1 MQEPKYPE
9 SDVTENLVEA
19 GPASELAPITS
30 AGLRVALQSRDL
42 RLLWLGLVMSATGDS
57 FLLVAMLTY
66 LGSLTDSPLALAAF
80 AASLG
85 LPTLLFGLSAGVFVD
100 RFDRRLMMLAS
111 DLVRAGAV
119 LGLLFVNS
127 IRDLPIAMLVAFIM
141 GTAGVLFIPARNALL
156 PRLVPASGLVA
167 ANMLVESSQ
176 IISLVVGPALGG
188 LFVAR
193 FGAHAAVLANSA
205 GYCISA
211 FAIFLLSVRH
221 VKVDAEPLTTRQL
234 RDEMVS
240 GLRYVREHSL
250 LLRLIAAGG
259 ASMLGLGAVIILGV
273 SHVETVFGVDPT
285 DFGALLSIL
294 GLGMVVGGALAAT
307 PYAHR
312 YPSIFVIGG
321 MLTLAASLAVF
332 PFLDYLSMVRLAVFV
347 IGLGLIASRSVI
359 AALIQLN
366 VADDRRGRV
375 ESANNVTMA
384 AAYNVSFVAT
394 GLFGAVV
401 GTQAA
406 FVGAAA
412 IIAVAG
418 LLAFLAIRRRSAIA
432 ALVGADPSAVVPVSR
447 QAAESGGGSGAT
459 DGRGSGR

>member
-1 MQEPKYPE
+1 MQDDRYPE
-9 SDVTENLVEA
+9 SDVTESLVEA
-19 GPASELAPITS
+19 GPASELAPITG

-85 LPTLLFGLSAGVFVD
+85 LPTLLFGLFAGVFVD
-100 RFDRRLMMLAS
+100 RFDRRLTMLAS

-127 IRDLPIAMLVAFIM
+127 IRDLPIAMLVAFVM

-156 PRLVPASGLVA
+156 PRLVPPTGLVA

-193 FGAHAAVLANSA
+193 FGPHAAVLADSA

-211 FAIFLLSVRH
+211 LAIFLISVRH
-221 VKVDAEPLTTRQL
+221 VKVDAEPLTAPQL

-240 GLRYVREHSL
+240 GLRYVREQPL

-273 SHVETVFGVDPT
+273 SHVETVFGVDPA

-312 YPSIFVIGG
+312 YPSAFVIGG

-332 PFLDYLSMVRLAVFV
+332 PFLDHLNPVLFTVFG

-359 AALIQLN
+359 AALIQMN

-384 AAYNVSFVAT
+384 AAYNASFVAT

-406 FVGAAA
+406 FLGAA
-412 IIAVAG
+412 IIVAVAG
-418 LLAFLAIRRRSAIA
+418 VLAFLAIRRRSPVA
-432 ALVGADPSAVVPVSR
+432 ALVGADPPAVTPVSR
-447 QAAESGGGSGAT
+447 PGPESIEGSGAT
-459 DGRGSGR
+459 GGRGTGR